1 MVLTKQHTALS
12 PPELTRPS
20 RILMLGHLPDGE
32 KLCVDHDVGTASK
45 EAGSVI
51 VIVMPL
57 PRGKKQSSS
66 SSFRLNIKS
75 GFLLRIAFVG
85 CSSTSSHQIHI
96 HQHPH
101 SIPSFIVCSVAP
113 SPTDQVIVLTLSI
126 WAISPPFSLP
136 APPTKSRHTPLQAS
150 DSVSISKQCLPHN
163 LDISLVNSSKVTRP
177 PEHFV
182 SYSATPET
190 TGEKSRL

>member
-1 MVLTKQHTALS
+1 
-12 PPELTRPS
+12 
-20 RILMLGHLPDGE
+20 
-32 KLCVDHDVGTASK
+32 
-45 EAGSVI
+45 
-51 VIVMPL
+51 MPL

-66 SSFRLNIKS
+66 SSFRPNIKS
-75 GFLLRIAFVG
+75 GFSLHIAFVR
-85 CSSTSSHQIHI
+85 CSSTSSHQVHI

-101 SIPSFIVCSVAP
+101 SILPFIVCSVAMLV
-113 SPTDQVIVLTLSI
+113 TDQFIVLTLPT

-150 DSVSISKQCLPHN
+150 DSASISKQCLPHN
-163 LDISLVNSSKVTRP
+163 LDISLANSSKVTRP
-177 PEHFV
+177 PEHSV